1 MHVKDNMRVLIFAL
15 LMATVCSVLLMGASA
30 FTAPYRKAN
39 AEAEKV
45 RNFLAALEIP
55 LPEGIDAKQLL
66 EIYEANVKI
75 RERGELK
82 LYEYVPAD
90 SATGKPVAI
99 AVPFAGQGV
108 WGPIK
113 GVMAT
118 EPDMLTVRGLRF
130 YHQEETPGLGGE
142 IASSK
147 FLEQFIGKKITSA
160 DGTPGLKVLKPG
172 VKLDPN
178 SVQGIT
184 GATMTSDRVQAILT
198 ELAQKMAKER

>member
-82 LYEYVPAD
+82 LYEYIPAD

-142 IASSK
+142 IVSSK
-147 FLEQFIGKKITSA
+147 FLGQFVGKTIASA

-172 VKLDPN
+172 AALDQN